1 MLALLHSLTMMIWIP
16 SWPLLVLFVLTTC
29 TERTLVAVAAASS
42 SSSSSYSSIQALD
55 QYGTSLPLFNARQ
68 ASQQHGTLVLAAIS
82 SSRQIVILSL
92 HSSPRP
98 GIIPLSSSA
107 SSTSSASAAA
117 TKQTM
122 LYSLIPLPNPDTP
135 NNNNIIMMI
144 GTGVKADVEWLRTT
158 LRQYLSQTWERYQ
171 DTSTFIWAISHLLL
185 QFMNPTPSYSHAVG
199 LTTTKT
205 PWARPCG
212 VQVLLVQLSTLTTTS
227 SSASSATP
235 VLTLVEPS
243 GVCQDYWAYAM
254 GRDSQ
259 VCQREMKLQSKRIQD
274 MTTEDIQE
282 WLVDIVQRKVVNENP
297 TRFGNDEAELWMET
311 VTQHGVERSF
321 QKIHPKDSFPN

>member
-1 MLALLHSLTMMIWIP
+1 MMMIWIP
-16 SWPLLVLFVLTTC
+16 SWPFLVLFVLTTC
-29 TERTLVAVAAASS
+29 TERTAVGAAAGSSSS

-82 SSRQIVILSL
+82 SSQQIVILSL
-92 HSSPRP
+92 HSSSRP
-98 GIIPLSSSA
+98 GTIPLSST
-107 SSTSSASAAA
+107 STSLSA

-122 LYSLIPLPNPDTP
+122 LYSLIPLLNPDTP

-212 VQVLLVQLSTLTTTS
+212 VQVLLVQLSSSSSTTT
-227 SSASSATP
+227 TP

-311 VTQHGVERSF
+311 VTQHGVERFIRKMYPNDSL
-321 QKIHPKDSFPN
+321 PK